1 MHPYLAMTAHW
12 LGPRGDDHQVLLRQA
27 LLAFR
32 RIRGAHSGQRIAR
45 IVYNILENAD
55 IINKVGHFSFFPPPL
70 IRKPTQLLSGWAF
83 YPGQCFQQCVIYAP
97 FEHPPE

>member
-55 IINKVGHFSFFPPPL
+55 IINKVGHFSFFS
-70 IRKPTQLLSGWAF
+70 PTHTKTHSTTFRLGILPWTMLPTMRHLCS
-83 YPGQCFQQCVIYAP
+83 I
-97 FEHPPE
+97 